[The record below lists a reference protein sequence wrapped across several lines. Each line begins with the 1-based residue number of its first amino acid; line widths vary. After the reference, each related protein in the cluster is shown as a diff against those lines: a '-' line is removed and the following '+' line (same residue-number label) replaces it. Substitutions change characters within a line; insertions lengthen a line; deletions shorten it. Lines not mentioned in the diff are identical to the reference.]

1 MFISLLSLFFQ
12 VNIIGCLYAEKEG
25 FLGRNVFESVPVE
38 EVVNGF
44 QRFYFVNTANNWLK

>member
-12 VNIIGCLYAEKEG
+12 VNIVGCLFAEKEG

-38 EVVNGF
+38 EVINGF
-44 QRFYFVNTANNWLK
+44 QRFYIVDTANNWLK